1 MKRTFHA
8 NCTREGPEGHHKN
21 LEALQGERRA
31 RPRHAKNGYPDMV
44 IMSTETYEGLE
55 RAAKTGRIVSMVQE
69 GIDAVERGEC
79 RDAAEAVASIRSR
92 YGL

>member
-1 MKRTFHA
+1 MQIVPVKDLKDT
-8 NCTREGPEGHHKN
+8 TRISRLCRES
-21 LEALQGERRA
+21 GE
-31 RPRHAKNGYPDMV
+31 PVHVTKNGYPDMV

>member
-1 MKRTFHA
+1 MQIVPVKDLKDT
-8 NCTREGPEGHHKN
+8 TRISRLCRES
-21 LEALQGERRA
+21 GE
-31 RPRHAKNGYPDMV
+31 PVHVTKNGYPDMV
-44 IMSTETYEGLE
+44 IMSTETYEELE
-55 RAAKTGRIVSMVQE
+55 RAAKTGRIGAMVQE

>member
-1 MKRTFHA
+1 MQIIPVKDLKDT
-8 NCTREGPEGHHKN
+8 TRISRLCRES
-21 LEALQGERRA
+21 GE
-31 RPRHAKNGYPDMV
+31 PVHVTKNGYPDMV

>member
-1 MKRTFHA
+1 MQIVPVKDLKDT
-8 NCTREGPEGHHKN
+8 TRISRLCRES
-21 LEALQGERRA
+21 GE
-31 RPRHAKNGYPDMV
+31 PVHVTKNGYPDMV
-44 IMSTETYEGLE
+44 IMSTETYEVLE

-79 RDAAEAVASIRSR
+79 RDAAEAVASIRSL

>member
-1 MKRTFHA
+1 MQIVPVKDLKDT
-8 NCTREGPEGHHKN
+8 TRISRLCRES
-21 LEALQGERRA
+21 GE
-31 RPRHAKNGYPDMV
+31 PVHVTKNGYPDMV

-79 RDAAEAVASIRSR
+79 RDAVEAVASIRSR

>member
-1 MKRTFHA
+1 MQIVPVKDLKDT
-8 NCTREGPEGHHKN
+8 TRISRLCRES
-21 LEALQGERRA
+21 GE
-31 RPRHAKNGYPDMV
+31 PVHVTKNGYPDMV
-44 IMSTETYEGLE
+44 IMSTETYEELE
-55 RAAKTGRIVSMVQE
+55 RAAKTGRIVSMVQK

>member
-1 MKRTFHA
+1 MQIVPVKDLKDT
-8 NCTREGPEGHHKN
+8 TRISRLCRET
-21 LEALQGERRA
+21 GE
-31 RPRHAKNGYPDMV
+31 PIHITKNGYPDMV

-55 RAAKTGRIVSMVQE
+55 KAARTGRIVSLVQE

-79 RDAAEAVASIRSR
+79 RDAAEAVASIRDR

>member
-1 MKRTFHA
+1 MQIVPVKDLKDT
-8 NCTREGPEGHHKN
+8 TRISRLCRES
-21 LEALQGERRA
+21 GE
-31 RPRHAKNGYPDMV
+31 PVHVTKDGYPDMV

>member
-1 MKRTFHA
+1 MQIVPVKDLKDT
-8 NCTREGPEGHHKN
+8 TRISRLCRES
-21 LEALQGERRA
+21 GE
-31 RPRHAKNGYPDMV
+31 PVHVTKNGYPDMV

-69 GIDAVERGEC
+69 GIDAVERGEY

>member
-1 MKRTFHA
+1 MQIVPVKDLKDT
-8 NCTREGPEGHHKN
+8 TRISRLCRES
-21 LEALQGERRA
+21 GE
-31 RPRHAKNGYPDMV
+31 PVHVTKNGYPDMV

-69 GIDAVERGEC
+69 GIDAVERGKC

>member
-1 MKRTFHA
+1 MQIVPVKDLKDT
-8 NCTREGPEGHHKN
+8 TRISRFCRES
-21 LEALQGERRA
+21 GE
-31 RPRHAKNGYPDMV
+31 PVHVTKNGYPDMV

>member
-1 MKRTFHA
+1 MQIVPVKDLKDT
-8 NCTREGPEGHHKN
+8 TRISRLCRES
-21 LEALQGERRA
+21 GE
-31 RPRHAKNGYPDMV
+31 PVHVTKNGYPDMV

-69 GIDAVERGEC
+69 GIDAVGRGEC